1 MYNKFYGFNE
11 SPFNMTPNSRYF
23 FESAKHTEALS
34 TLVYAIEQ
42 RKGFVVI
49 TGDIGSGKTTV
60 CRALLNRLNAFTQT
74 ALITNT
80 HISGKDLLCTV
91 LEDFEV
97 EYTPGSKARLLSQLN
112 AYLIEQLRNDHNVV
126 LIIDEAQNL
135 SPSVLEEVR
144 MLSNLET
151 EHEKLIQ
158 IIFLGQP
165 ELKQKLAMPRLEQLR
180 QRIAVYFHL
189 TPLDKE
195 DSLKYIR
202 HRLHVASAS
211 GREYFTEEALQR
223 VYEFSRGVPRLMNQ
237 ICDSALLSGFIY
249 GASIIDE
256 KIMQEVIK
264 ESPMEQIAAS
274 AQKTIRKL
282 DDFEAGKVEGL
293 IQTG

>member
-1 MYNKFYGFNE
+1 
-11 SPFNMTPNSRYF
+11 
-23 FESAKHTEALS
+23 
-34 TLVYAIEQ
+34 
-42 RKGFVVI
+42 
-49 TGDIGSGKTTV
+49 
-60 CRALLNRLNAFTQT
+60 
-74 ALITNT
+74 
-80 HISGKDLLCTV
+80 
-91 LEDFEV
+91 
-97 EYTPGSKARLLSQLN
+97 
-112 AYLIEQLRNDHNVV
+112 
-126 LIIDEAQNL
+126 
-135 SPSVLEEVR
+135 
-144 MLSNLET
+144 
-151 EHEKLIQ
+151 
-158 IIFLGQP
+158 
-165 ELKQKLAMPRLEQLR
+165 KQKLAMPRLEQLR